1 MLLRTTPAVLYI
13 GPVAALPPDN
23 RPSAICKT
31 LLQAPTWLG
40 REGLVGDA
48 QADRRVHGGP
58 EKALH
63 QYASTN
69 YAQLAQRF
77 PEASERLVP
86 GSIGENLSVPGWDET
101 TVCIGDTFR
110 LGDALIQVAQP
121 RSPCWKIDAR
131 YEVEGMAQYIE
142 TTGLT
147 GWYYRV
153 LREGMV
159 APGAAF
165 TLVDRV
171 SQAVS
176 LAAFHAVWRA
186 HRPEVAVLDTL
197 ATHPGL
203 TPAWVEKLRARAVR
217 LGQLG

>member
-1 MLLRTTPAVLYI
+1 MLLPATPAMLYV

-31 LLQAPTWLG
+31 PLQAPTWLG
-40 REGLVGDA
+40 QAGLVGDA

-63 QYASTN
+63 QYAITN
-69 YAQLAQRF
+69 YTRLAQRF

-86 GSIGENLSVPGWDET
+86 GSIGENLSVPGWDES
-101 TVCIGDTFR
+101 TVCIGDTFC

-153 LREGMV
+153 LREGTV
-159 APGAAF
+159 APGATFA
-165 TLVDRV
+165 LVDRTP
-171 SQAVS
+171 QAVS
-176 LAAFHAVWRA
+176 LAAFHGVWRA
-186 HRPEVAVLDTL
+186 HRPAATTL
-197 ATHPGL
+197 EALAAHPCL
-203 TPAWVEKLRARAVR
+203 TPAWAEKLRARAVR
-217 LGQLG
+217 LRQLG